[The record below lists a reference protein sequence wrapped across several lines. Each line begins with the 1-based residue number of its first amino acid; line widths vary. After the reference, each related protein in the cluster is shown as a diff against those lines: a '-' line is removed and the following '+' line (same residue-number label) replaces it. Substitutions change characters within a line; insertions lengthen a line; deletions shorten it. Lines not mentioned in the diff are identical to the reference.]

1 MLIDLDAVMQVPLRS
16 IDVAI
21 IRAMDNAF
29 LNGWIERRDAYQDND
44 VKRLPLVSQLPIS
57 AALFDVVFS

>member
-1 MLIDLDAVMQVPLRS
+1 MQVPPRTA
-16 IDVAI
+16 DVAI

-29 LNGWIERRDAYQDND
+29 LNGWIERRDAHQDND
-44 VKRLPLVSQLPIS
+44 VKRLPPVSQQLIS

>member
-44 VKRLPLVSQLPIS
+44 VKRLGP
-57 AALFDVVFS
+57 